1 MSLCGNGEEGVT
13 GPHQTHR
20 PESPVSSCV
29 SMKSDRSMGF
39 PPNFSVEGS
48 HCPSVCLH
56 CVEDWNTHSS
66 IRTPEP
72 DNQRPDHQQEQRHK
86 IFLILLTVC
95 GCCSSLPD
103 PDVVLQRVLE
113 THKSSMKRKV
123 EHICEDIINPENQT
137 LLKSIYTELY
147 ITEGE
152 SEGVNKE
159 HEVQQIEA
167 AHRRRRQDM
176 PINCN
181 DIFKASPGQEK
192 HIRTVMTKGVAGIGK
207 TVSVHKFILDWAEG
221 AANQDVD
228 FIFLLPF
235 RGMNLVKDEGY
246 SLHQLLLDFHPE
258 LKELE
263 DTQKYEGCKMIFIF
277 DGLDESRIQLNFHI
291 QKQKL
296 CDVTQ
301 TSSVGVVITNLIQG
315 NLLPSALIWITSR
328 PAAANQIPAQ
338 HISQVTEVR
347 GFNDPQKEEFFRK
360 RIRDETQA
368 NKIISHMKT
377 SRSLYVM
384 CHIPIFCWI
393 LATVLQEV
401 LVQDDS
407 KEIPRTLTEMF
418 THFLIIQTNMKNQK
432 YDERS
437 EMDRQKLLQSN
448 KEVVLKLAKLAFNQL
463 EKGNLLFY
471 EEDLREC
478 GIDITVASVYS
489 GMCTEIFKEESVFQ
503 QKKIYCFVHL
513 TIQEFLAAFWVFYCY
528 LSNDM
533 EKLETFLTR
542 QKKVSLD
549 DLLKAAVDKS
559 LQSENGHLDL
569 FLRFLLGISLE
580 SNQEILQG
588 LLPQTESSSE
598 SLQRTSQYI
607 KKKMNNQNTPMN
619 LLLCLLEMKDSS
631 LHEEIDVL
639 VKSGENLSPAHCSV
653 LAYMI
658 LVSEDVLDEF
668 DLKNYKTDDGGR
680 ERLMISVRNCRKA
693 RCKYDGH
700 LLCLYRLG
708 GCNLTASSCKTVA
721 AALQSP
727 DSHLTDLDLSNN
739 KILDSG
745 VEHICVG
752 LESSCCKLETLSW
765 DNGSNS
771 KTMFLVDSA
780 STDLCRYVHT
790 SLIHRLVSV
799 SGSALSSALRSNSSR
814 LRHLDLSNNNLQ
826 DSGMKLLST
835 ALEDPHCKLETLR
848 LWHCSLSAGCCSA
861 LSSALRSNS
870 SGLRLLDLSIN
881 NLQDSGLELL
891 STALEDPHCKLETLR
906 LYDCSLSAGCCS
918 ALSSTLRSNSSRL
931 RLLELSYNNLQ
942 DSGVELLSTALED
955 PHCKLEN
962 LQLRRCSLS
971 AVSCSALSS
980 ALRSNSSRLRLLDLR
995 NNNLQDSGVE
1005 LLSTALEDPHCKL
1018 ETLR

>member
-1 MSLCGNGEEGVT
+1 
-13 GPHQTHR
+13 
-20 PESPVSSCV
+20 
-29 SMKSDRSMGF
+29 
-39 PPNFSVEGS
+39 
-48 HCPSVCLH
+48 
-56 CVEDWNTHSS
+56 
-66 IRTPEP
+66 
-72 DNQRPDHQQEQRHK
+72 
-86 IFLILLTVC
+86 
-95 GCCSSLPD
+95 
-103 PDVVLQRVLE
+103 
-113 THKSSMKRKV
+113 MKRKV
-123 EHICEDIINPENQT
+123 EHICEGIIHPENQT

-181 DIFKASPGQEK
+181 EIFKVSPGQEM

-221 AANQDVD
+221 AANHDVD

-235 RGMNLVKDEGY
+235 REMNLVKDEGY
-246 SLHQLLLDFHPE
+246 SLHQLLLKFHPE
-258 LKELE
+258 LQELE

-291 QKQKL
+291 RKQKL

-360 RIRDETQA
+360 RIRGETQA

-377 SRSLYVM
+377 SRSLYIM
-384 CHIPIFCWI
+384 CHIPVFCWI
-393 LATVLQEV
+393 SATVLQEV
-401 LVQDDS
+401 L
-407 KEIPRTLTEMF
+407 
-418 THFLIIQTNMKNQK
+418 
-432 YDERS
+432 S
-437 EMDRQKLLQSN
+437 ETDRQKLLQSN

-463 EKGNLLFY
+463 EQGNLLFY

-478 GIDITVASVYS
+478 GIDVTAASR
-489 GMCTEIFKEESVFQ
+489 
-503 QKKIYCFVHL
+503 
-513 TIQEFLAAFWVFYCY
+513 EFTRNFL
-528 LSNDM
+528 LSIL
-533 EKLETFLTR
+533 KTFFSR
-542 QKKVSLD
+542 PNMSLD

-569 FLRFLLGISLE
+569 FLRFLLGISLG
-580 SNQEILQG
+580 SNQELLQG

-607 KKKMNNQNTPMN
+607 KQKLINQNNPQNMVLLRFSEKISTERAMN

-653 LAYMI
+653 LTYMI
-658 LVSEDVLDEF
+658 LVSEDVLDDF
-668 DLKNYKTDDGGR
+668 DLNKYKTDDGG
-680 ERLMISVRNCRKA
+680 LNIIN
-693 RCKYDGH
+693 
-700 LLCLYRLG
+700 LLIMLNTAPLHTALDY
-708 GCNLTASSCKTVA
+708 CNLTELSCKTVA

-739 KILDSG
+739 RILDSG

-752 LESSCCKLETLSW
+752 LESSCCKLETL
-765 DNGSNS
+765 
-771 KTMFLVDSA
+771 
-780 STDLCRYVHT
+780 
-790 SLIHRLVSV
+790 
-799 SGSALSSALRSNSSR
+799 R
-814 LRHLDLSNNNLQ
+814 LRY
-826 DSGMKLLST
+826 
-835 ALEDPHCKLETLR
+835 
-848 LWHCSLSAGCCSA
+848 CSLSAVS
-861 LSSALRSNS
+861 
-870 SGLRLLDLSIN
+870 
-881 NLQDSGLELL
+881 
-891 STALEDPHCKLETLR
+891 
-906 LYDCSLSAGCCS
+906 CS
-918 ALSSTLRSNSSRL
+918 ALSSTLSSNSSRL
-931 RLLELSYNNLQ
+931 RLLDLSFNNLQ
-942 DSGVELLSTALED
+942 DSGVELLSTSLED
-955 PHCKLEN
+955 PQCKLED
-962 LQLRRCSLS
+962 LQLRDCSLS

-980 ALRSNSSRLRLLDLR
+980 ALRSNSSHLRILDLSI
-995 NNNLQDSGVE
+995 NNLQDSGVE
-1005 LLSTALEDPHCKL
+1005 LLCTALEDPHCKL

>member
-1 MSLCGNGEEGVT
+1 SL
-13 GPHQTHR
+13 
-20 PESPVSSCV
+20 
-29 SMKSDRSMGF
+29 
-39 PPNFSVEGS
+39 
-48 HCPSVCLH
+48 
-56 CVEDWNTHSS
+56 
-66 IRTPEP
+66 
-72 DNQRPDHQQEQRHK
+72 EQ
-86 IFLILLTVC
+86 
-95 GCCSSLPD
+95 

-123 EHICEDIINPENQT
+123 EHICEGIIHPENQT

-152 SEGVNKE
+152 SEGVNRE

-167 AHRRRRQDM
+167 AHRRRRRDT

-181 DIFKASPGQEK
+181 NIFKAQPGQEK

-246 SLHQLLLDFHPE
+246 SPHQLLLDFHPE
-258 LKELE
+258 LQELE

-291 QKQKL
+291 QEQKL

-377 SRSLYVM
+377 SRSLYIM
-384 CHIPIFCWI
+384 CHIPVFCWI
-393 LATVLQEV
+393 SATVLQEV
-401 LVQDDS
+401 LLQEDS

-418 THFLIIQTNMKNQK
+418 THFLIIQTNIKNQK
-432 YDERS
+432 YNERS

-448 KEVVLKLAKLAFNQL
+448 KEVLLKLSNLAFRQL

-478 GIDITVASVYS
+478 GIDVTAASVYS

-513 TIQEFLAAFWVFYCY
+513 SIQEFLAAFWVFYCY
-528 LSNDM
+528 VKKNM
-533 EKLETFLTR
+533 EELKMFMP
-542 QKKVSLD
+542 LD

-569 FLRFLLGISLE
+569 FLRFFLGISLE
-580 SNQEILQG
+580 SNQELLQG
-588 LLPQTESSSE
+588 LLP
-598 SLQRTSQYI
+598 RT
-607 KKKMNNQNTPMN
+607 
-619 LLLCLLEMKDSS
+619 
-631 LHEEIDVL
+631 
-639 VKSGENLSPAHCSV
+639 KSN
-653 LAYMI
+653 
-658 LVSEDVLDEF
+658 
-668 DLKNYKTDDGGR
+668 
-680 ERLMISVRNCRKA
+680 
-693 RCKYDGH
+693 
-700 LLCLYRLG
+700 
-708 GCNLTASSCKTVA
+708 
-721 AALQSP
+721 
-727 DSHLTDLDLSNN
+727 SHLTDLDLNFN

-752 LESSCCKLETLSW
+752 LESSCS
-765 DNGSNS
+765 
-771 KTMFLVDSA
+771 
-780 STDLCRYVHT
+780 
-790 SLIHRLVSV
+790 
-799 SGSALSSALRSNSSR
+799 LSSALRSNSSR
-814 LRHLDLSNNNLQ
+814 LR
-826 DSGMKLLST
+826 
-835 ALEDPHCKLETLR
+835 
-848 LWHCSLSAGCCSA
+848 
-861 LSSALRSNS
+861 
-870 SGLRLLDLSIN
+870 LLDLSSN
-881 NLQDSGLELL
+881 NL
-891 STALEDPHCKLETLR
+891 H
-906 LYDCSLSAGCCS
+906 
-918 ALSSTLRSNSSRL
+918 
-931 RLLELSYNNLQ
+931 

-955 PHCKLEN
+955 PHCKLED
-962 LQLRRCSLS
+962 LRLRGCSLS

-980 ALRSNSSRLRLLDLR
+980 TLRSNSSRLRLLDLSS
-995 NNNLQDSGVE
+995 NNLQDSGME